1 MDFGNYKILAF
12 KRQAQIMMVH
22 DCNIIVDKLT
32 RSENKGKS
40 NPVWEEMPTLSSG
53 QNEDDRIFDDIPYA
67 IGLSE
72 CTADLLF
79 AISSSETPSANGGFR
94 CPIEILGKEIL
105 PLLSITTQFSLL
117 EYFEVEL
124 YKYPSSG

>member
-53 QNEDDRIFDDIPYA
+53 QNEDDTPVRDKNSA
-67 IGLSE
+67 IKL
-72 CTADLLF
+72 
-79 AISSSETPSANGGFR
+79 
-94 CPIEILGKEIL
+94 
-105 PLLSITTQFSLL
+105 
-117 EYFEVEL
+117 V
-124 YKYPSSG
+124 